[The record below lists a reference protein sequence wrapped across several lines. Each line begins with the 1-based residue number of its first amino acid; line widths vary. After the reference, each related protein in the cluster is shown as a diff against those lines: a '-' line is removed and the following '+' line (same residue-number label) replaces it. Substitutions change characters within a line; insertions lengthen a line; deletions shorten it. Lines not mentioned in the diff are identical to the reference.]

1 MIRARVTKNDR
12 WNKLGQ
18 YIVAYI
24 QLKELIETSPLNKSI
39 FMILAAR
46 THMYQYSFLHFI

>member
-1 MIRARVTKNDR
+1 MIRAQVTKNDR

-24 QLKELIETSPLNKSI
+24 QLKELIETSPLSKSI